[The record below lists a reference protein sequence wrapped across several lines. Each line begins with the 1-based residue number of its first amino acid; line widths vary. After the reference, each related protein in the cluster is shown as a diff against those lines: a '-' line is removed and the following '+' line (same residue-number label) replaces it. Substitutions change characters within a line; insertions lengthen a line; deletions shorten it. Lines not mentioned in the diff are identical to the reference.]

1 ERQRATAPGARAAPP
16 SGAPGPRAMRRREGG
31 CPLPPWGRIAGAGAL
46 IVLRAAAEP
55 RAAAGLPDCGGA
67 QDWASYPWA
76 LATKLHAGWHNAAGQ
91 LKLRM
96 GRTESSIDSFQACV
110 DIDPCAAHAQYQ
122 LATLLYEHGNLNRSE
137 LHFELAVNAD
147 PNQHFARLRL
157 SALRQLRAQAT
168 FWSHLDVAQKTRPDL
183 NASEHWAHMRSKD
196 ASPYHAQCA
205 EVLRQWP
212 PVQLA
217 MNSPPVIT
225 EDLAGILE
233 KERRVFKTACRAIPA
248 RLSKRLPGALAA
260 VRRQENSSE
269 WMVPWAVN
277 RLRHFGG
284 LANGT
289 VGLLHTIWFQGW
301 QEVASSPAVAAALED
316 ESLDEI
322 LAIVVGS
329 GLGSTCLFALALG
342 ATRCI
347 GYDVLCEGLV
357 EPARGIVEE
366 HDLSGG
372 EVEFRCGDARR
383 MKELPE
389 ATLVFVNDHSLPE
402 QIRGDFQKLMAR
414 DLRNGAVA
422 LSTTELRSPET
433 AGLQVVGGMRVMAS
447 WAFSVP
453 VYVLQSAGGRGPNAG
468 KGRSRPTRREL

>member
-233 KERRVFKTACRAIPA
+233 KERRVFKTACR
-248 RLSKRLPGALAA
+248 
-260 VRRQENSSE
+260 

>member
-1 ERQRATAPGARAAPP
+1 LHPLGAQ
-16 SGAPGPRAMRRREGG
+16 PRAMCRRDGG
-31 CPLPPWGRIAGAGAL
+31 CGRYRQLPLWGRIAGSSAL
-46 IVLRAAAEP
+46 LFLRAAAALP
-55 RAAAGLPDCGGA
+55 SAGLPDCGGA
-67 QDWASYPWA
+67 QEWASYPWA
-76 LATKLHAGWHNAAGQ
+76 LATKLQAGWHNVVGQ

-96 GRTESSIDSFQACV
+96 GNTESSADSFQACV
-110 DIDPCAAHAQYQ
+110 DIDPCAGHAQYQ
-122 LATLLYEHGNLNRSE
+122 LATLLYERGNLSSSE

-183 NASEHWAHMRSKD
+183 NASEHWAHMRSRD
-196 ASPYHAQCA
+196 ASTYHAQA
-205 EVLRQWP
+205 GEVLKQWP

-233 KERRVFKTACRAIPA
+233 KERRAFKTACRAIPA
-248 RLSKRLPGALAA
+248 RLSKRLPGALAS

-289 VGLLHTIWFQGW
+289 VGLLHTVWFQGW
-301 QEVASSPAVAAALED
+301 QEVASSTAVAAALED
-316 ESLDEI
+316 ESVDEI

-329 GLGSTCLFALALG
+329 GLGSTCFFALALG
-342 ATRCI
+342 ATRCL

-357 EPARGIVEE
+357 EPARGILEE
-366 HDLSGG
+366 HDLNGG

-389 ATLVFVNDHSLPE
+389 ATLVFVIDHSLPE
-402 QIRGDFQKLMAR
+402 QIRGDLQKLVAR
-414 DLRNGAVA
+414 DLRSGAVA
-422 LSTTELRSPET
+422 MFTTEPRSLET
-433 AGLQVVGGMRVMAS
+433 AGLKIVGGMRVMSS
-447 WAFSVP
+447 WAFSTP
-453 VYVLQSAGGRGPNAG
+453 VYVLQSADGSGPKAG
-468 KGRSRPTRREL
+468 KGRGRPTRREL